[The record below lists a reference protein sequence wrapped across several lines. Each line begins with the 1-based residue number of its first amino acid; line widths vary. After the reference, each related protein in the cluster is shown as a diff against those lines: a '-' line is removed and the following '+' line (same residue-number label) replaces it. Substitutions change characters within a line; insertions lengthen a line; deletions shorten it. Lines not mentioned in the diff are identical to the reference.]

1 MIYQQ
6 VLEWLIVGTMTGC
19 FAGYLIWKMYK
30 DEV

>member
-19 FAGYLIWKMYK
+19 FMGYLIWKMNK
-30 DEV
+30 EK